1 MNNLTKRNFSFKA
14 EGENISK
21 LEKADILELTVRH
34 LHRLHK
40 PRDPIEDAQR
50 FQAGFGRCAAE
61 ACQFLL
67 SLPGIDTRVGQ
78 NLVRH
83 LGACATSVLPLSIQ
97 VPNQTRPGFS
107 PPLSPVTPAG
117 TRTQVSQAYNQDVL
131 SSTPTIQ
138 DLSKPMTGLL
148 MQVPKRDGSTGQSAR
163 GVLRNIILERQSKA
177 AKKHELK
184 QNKFSK
190 EENCDSDMEID
201 IENVDD
207 KDMWRPW

>member
-1 MNNLTKRNFSFKA
+1 MQA

-83 LGACATSVLPLSIQ
+83 LGACASSAVPLSVQ
-97 VPNQTRPGFS
+97 VPNHPRSGFS
-107 PPLSPVTPAG
+107 PPLSPLTPSSARESNCEG
-117 TRTQVSQAYNQDVL
+117 L
-131 SSTPTIQ
+131 SSTPSVH
-138 DLSKPMTGLL
+138 DLSRPIAGLL
-148 MQVPKRDGSTGQSAR
+148 MQVPGKNNNCAVPQNTR
-163 GVLRNIILERQSKA
+163 GVLRNVILERQSKA
-177 AKKHELK
+177 ANFKRI
-184 QNKFSK
+184 Q
-190 EENCDSDMEID
+190 EENRKIFQHEDVEMESDVEID
-201 IENVDD
+201 IEKVDNR
-207 KDMWRPW
+207 DMWRPW